1 MDMAWEKIRFGETHP
16 RAHGTHLCSWVY
28 TG

>member
-1 MDMAWEKIRFGETHP
+1 MAWEKIRSGETHP